1 MPDSQKRCAFAR
13 GSTAALDDNV
23 TRMRTFTL
31 AALEGTLTLQSQEPR
46 SSRPYDPWEY
56 VAELAAG
63 SVSARVEVYDH
74 MPSRFREFFSGLAQ
88 EWKGW
93 AGERHYESL
102 EPMLKLS
109 AKHDGKGFAL
119 FTLLLR
125 AGARESFSWSVS
137 QRLTVE
143 LGQLGKVAQAA
154 ADFADVEARVVV

>member
-1 MPDSQKRCAFAR
+1 MHLRRPDTAFR
-13 GSTAALDDNV
+13 RSIYKLDDNV

-31 AALEGTLTLQSQEPR
+31 AAIEGTLTLHAEEPR
-46 SSRPYDPWEY
+46 SSRPYEPWEY

-74 MPSRFREFFSGLAQ
+74 MPERFRQFFASLAQ

-109 AKHDGKGFAL
+109 AKHDGKGFAV
-119 FTLLLR
+119 FELLLR
-125 AGARESFSWSVS
+125 AGATENFSWSVS
-137 QRLTVE
+137 QRLSVE
-143 LGQLGKVAQAA
+143 LGQLGKVADAA
-154 ADFADVEARVVV
+154 GEFASVERRVVV